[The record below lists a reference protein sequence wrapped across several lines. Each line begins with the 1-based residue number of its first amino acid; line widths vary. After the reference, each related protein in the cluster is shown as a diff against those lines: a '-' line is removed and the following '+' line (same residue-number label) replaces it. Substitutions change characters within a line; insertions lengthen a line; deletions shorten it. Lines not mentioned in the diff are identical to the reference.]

1 MKACP
6 KIWPLPEID
15 RAVTSAVI
23 GYCKVGHSQ
32 EIATRP
38 VWRVFFF
45 LNPFLPV
52 KILLENALQKQS
64 AKIKDINKMLDVSL
78 IHFAMHR

>member
-15 RAVTSAVI
+15 RAVTAAVI

-38 VWRVFFF
+38 VYVLSKPIFTCQDSVR
-45 LNPFLPV
+45 
-52 KILLENALQKQS
+52 KCT
-64 AKIKDINKMLDVSL
+64 AKTVCQDKGYQQNVTFEQPGL
-78 IHFAMHR
+78 